1 VLYPRALILSL
12 VGWIPVPIPAVIYL
26 GYWLLIQFAGDF
38 MGEEGIAFW
47 AHIGGFV
54 AGVVLIRVF
63 DSSSSRKA

>member
-1 VLYPRALILSL
+1 M
-12 VGWIPVPIPAVIYL
+12 PIPAVIYL

-63 DSSSSRKA
+63 DSSSSRKLDDYFDLRR